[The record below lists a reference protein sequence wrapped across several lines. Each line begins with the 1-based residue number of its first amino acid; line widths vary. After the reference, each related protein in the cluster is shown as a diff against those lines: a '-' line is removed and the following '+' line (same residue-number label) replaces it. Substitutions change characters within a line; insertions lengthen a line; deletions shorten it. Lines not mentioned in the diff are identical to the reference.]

1 MSGPKVTMFLPTVAR
16 HRDGLLARAVESALN
31 QSFTDF
37 ELIVVDDGSIDGT
50 ADYLNQK
57 ALEDSRLKVFRIER
71 NTGSPPLA
79 LARAFHLAQGDFFAW
94 LFDDCEL
101 EPQHLQKLIDA
112 LDANPEAGMAYGKAR
127 AQLEGDRWFE
137 IGAPVDMASMH
148 AGNNVVPNVC
158 VVVRRETIETVGW
171 YDPHVILK
179 RLCDWDL
186 WLRILNRYPVVFID
200 EVLAIE
206 HGVGLPSSLGRL
218 FQSYMDLAI
227 KYARTERNERL
238 SPAML
243 TENDVIRRDLQL
255 SLTHEEAVACEL
267 LILEHSIYVID
278 VPQIYETSRMALSR
292 GMLANEEA
300 RFSAQNG
307 RTPDEHEVV
316 LLSLRDLM
324 QRRQH
329 SFAESHIRTE
339 VEIRRALEAA
349 DERSLIIA
357 DLTTRLETESSK
369 ADKLGRPSF
378 NGGSGL
384 DDRAARLEEE
394 LQNERRLRS
403 ELVKDLNEKTESLFI
418 YRDAADRRLEMFR
431 EAESKLA
438 TMTQIADERLS
449 ELKRIKG
456 ET

>member
-1 MSGPKVTMFLPTVAR
+1 M
-16 HRDGLLARAVESALN
+16 
-31 QSFTDF
+31 
-37 ELIVVDDGSIDGT
+37 
-50 ADYLNQK
+50 
-57 ALEDSRLKVFRIER
+57 
-71 NTGSPPLA
+71 
-79 LARAFHLAQGDFFAW
+79 FAW
-94 LFDDCEL
+94 
-101 EPQHLQKLIDA
+101 
-112 LDANPEAGMAYGKAR
+112 
-127 AQLEGDRWFE
+127 WF
-137 IGAPVDMASMH
+137 GVKPFK
-148 AGNNVVPNVC
+148 
-158 VVVRRETIETVGW
+158 TVGW